1 MQNSLVIPAAVI
13 GVAFIVFGAALG
25 VVYLSGSPVLP
36 LQPPPNLAP
45 LQTPVPYAV
54 GDLMQSED
62 ASQVAIVTGYDAFQ
76 GFYSYQ
82 PAVVNV
88 STGTLRI
95 HEGTGIMTCQ
105 EFEARYPYKVFP
117 DT

>member
-1 MQNSLVIPAAVI
+1 MEDSLVIPAAVI
-13 GVAFIVFGAALG
+13 GVAVIVFGAALG
-25 VVYLSGSPVLP
+25 VVYLSGSPFLP

-62 ASQVAIVTGYDAFQ
+62 ASQVAIVTGYDALQ
-76 GFYSYQ
+76 ETYSYQ
-82 PAVVNV
+82 PVIVNV

-95 HEGTGIMTCQ
+95 HEGTGTMACQ
-105 EFEARYPYKVFP
+105 EFEARYPHKIFP